1 MDQMGIFGEYERD
14 VRPTPKKVYRV
25 SQVNR
30 YVKQL
35 LARDTIL
42 SKLWIGGELS
52 NFKQHSSGHLY
63 FTLKDPG
70 GAISAVMFASD
81 AASLSFRPQDG
92 REVAAFGYISLY
104 EKTGQYQFYV
114 QRMEPEGKGTL
125 YEAFEAL
132 KRKLEAEGLFDV
144 SRKREIP
151 RYPRTVGIVTS
162 PTGAAVRDIM
172 QISKRRHPG
181 ITLILCP
188 VLVQGADAAS
198 SIAHGIRRMNERGD
212 VDVCIVGRC
221 GGSLEDLWAFN
232 EEIVAR
238 AIAES
243 RIPIISAVGHETDF
257 TIADFV
263 ADLRAPTPSA
273 AAELA
278 VPDIMAT
285 LEMAKQRELYL
296 EQLALRQLRRKR
308 EAVDSMGRRAAFRM
322 PVMKLNQLR
331 QQIDAVGSDMEWLR
345 KQYFDQLRQKL
356 LQTEVKLSLLSP
368 EHQLKK
374 GYALIT
380 DEEGHLVDTI
390 QKSKPGDSLVVRLHD
405 GRMGVQVK
413 NLAPAE
419 S

>member
-1 MDQMGIFGEYERD
+1 
-14 VRPTPKKVYRV
+14 
-25 SQVNR
+25 
-30 YVKQL
+30 
-35 LARDTIL
+35 
-42 SKLWIGGELS
+42 
-52 NFKQHSSGHLY
+52 
-63 FTLKDPG
+63 
-70 GAISAVMFASD
+70 
-81 AASLSFRPQDG
+81 
-92 REVAAFGYISLY
+92 
-104 EKTGQYQFYV
+104 
-114 QRMEPEGKGTL
+114 MEQEGKGTL

-212 VDVCIVGRC
+212 VDVCIVGRG

>member
-1 MDQMGIFGEYERD
+1 MTYPANGRYYITDRWDRHI
-14 VRPTPKKVYRV
+14 PTRRRAGYHVDFKRA
-25 SQVNR
+25 SR
-30 YVKQL
+30 YYP
-35 LARDTIL
+35 IL
-42 SKLWIGGELS
+42 
-52 NFKQHSSGHLY
+52 
-63 FTLKDPG
+63 
-70 GAISAVMFASD
+70 
-81 AASLSFRPQDG
+81 R
-92 REVAAFGYISLY
+92 
-104 EKTGQYQFYV
+104 
-114 QRMEPEGKGTL
+114 
-125 YEAFEAL
+125 
-132 KRKLEAEGLFDV
+132 
-144 SRKREIP
+144 
-151 RYPRTVGIVTS
+151 
-162 PTGAAVRDIM
+162 
-172 QISKRRHPG
+172 
-181 ITLILCP
+181 P

-212 VDVCIVGRC
+212 VDVCIVGRG

-308 EAVDSMGRRAAFRM
+308 EAVDSMAGVRPSM

-405 GRMGVQVK
+405 GRMGFSQ

>member
-1 MDQMGIFGEYERD
+1 
-14 VRPTPKKVYRV
+14 
-25 SQVNR
+25 
-30 YVKQL
+30 
-35 LARDTIL
+35 
-42 SKLWIGGELS
+42 
-52 NFKQHSSGHLY
+52 
-63 FTLKDPG
+63 
-70 GAISAVMFASD
+70 
-81 AASLSFRPQDG
+81 
-92 REVAAFGYISLY
+92 
-104 EKTGQYQFYV
+104 
-114 QRMEPEGKGTL
+114 
-125 YEAFEAL
+125 
-132 KRKLEAEGLFDV
+132 
-144 SRKREIP
+144 
-151 RYPRTVGIVTS
+151 
-162 PTGAAVRDIM
+162 
-172 QISKRRHPG
+172 
-181 ITLILCP
+181 
-188 VLVQGADAAS
+188 
-198 SIAHGIRRMNERGD
+198 MNERGD
-212 VDVCIVGRC
+212 VDVCIVGRG